1 MNIII
6 REATIADAAL
16 LAELNADV
24 QRHHAE
30 AKPER
35 YKMPVPNNPALIAI
49 YKERLQAEGNFL
61 FIAELDNEPI
71 GYIHCQIREN
81 EDNPFTVA
89 FRNLVVNEVSVNK
102 NHRGEGIGQIL
113 MDKAEELAGQ
123 LEITEISLGVHAFNE
138 EAIRFY
144 KRLGF
149 EVASIRMRKTHS
161 NSD

>member
-1 MNIII
+1 MNITI
-6 REATIADAAL
+6 REATLEDAAL
-16 LAELNADV
+16 LAELNAAV

-35 YKMPVPNNPALIAI
+35 YKMPIPNNPALITI
-49 YKERLQAEGNFL
+49 YEERLQAEGNFM
-61 FIAELDNEPI
+61 FIAELGNKPI

-89 FRNLVVNEVSVNK
+89 FSNLVVNEVSVNAS
-102 NHRGEGIGQIL
+102 HRGKGIGQIL

-123 LEITEISLGVHAFNE
+123 LGISEIALGVHTFNE

-149 EVASIRMRKTHS
+149 EVTSIRMRKQI
-161 NSD
+161 